1 KNFPGSYPNETP
13 QKVNPDVKSKVVVRV
28 SNSKETH
35 VKRKRIVSKEDD
47 RKKKLKGKSKKEDS
61 NSEFETDV
69 VDSSSDEIGRKRKK
83 LNIKAGLK
91 RKRSGL
97 DSSDSS
103 STDTAK
109 INKEESDEESIPKK
123 GKKKEKHLMPEQ
135 ATREEYLLTFPS
147 FHARTTPSLFSAIKN
162 LRVKILRFLTDIGFS
177 SLHDVSID
185 QLLSKL
191 GWFVVSKFKSYMLS
205 LDTGDKIELL
215 YLDSTKFDRFPIVR
229 TCPAIKNWSTY
240 LMKQRQ
246 ESELKHRVLGYLD
259 LHVEW
264 TEAEVQDNEGFIGSL
279 EISKKEVCGYTAFKH
294 KAHQV

>member
-1 KNFPGSYPNETP
+1 MTK
-13 QKVNPDVKSKVVVRV
+13 
-28 SNSKETH
+28 
-35 VKRKRIVSKEDD
+35 
-47 RKKKLKGKSKKEDS
+47 
-61 NSEFETDV
+61 
-69 VDSSSDEIGRKRKK
+69 
-83 LNIKAGLK
+83 
-91 RKRSGL
+91 
-97 DSSDSS
+97 
-103 STDTAK
+103 K

-123 GKKKEKHLMPEQ
+123 
-135 ATREEYLLTFPS
+135 
-147 FHARTTPSLFSAIKN
+147 
-162 LRVKILRFLTDIGFS
+162 
-177 SLHDVSID
+177 D

-246 ESELKHRVLGYLD
+246 ESELKHRVLGLLD

-264 TEAEVQDNEGFIGSL
+264 TEAEVQDTEGFIGSL

-294 KAHQV
+294 EAHQVQSESHKILSDLM